1 MNENYN
7 IVTDEVL
14 LDKNLKANARL
25 LFIKLQNLSQTKGY
39 CFATNRY
46 LGELFGLTQSSIS
59 KLISVLKKAG
69 YIRIEMIRGELTNEI
84 TERRIFIT
92 KKTPKKAAED
102 VNKDLEKMSDSIKKT
117 EKKATTKKIDK
128 SAKNEQ
134 IAHKNEVKTPKT
146 EYKKPKTEY
155 KKPKNEQKPTEKQLL
170 KAKELGLDLSK
181 STKFEAVK
189 LIGEAIKKT
198 KVYGN
203 YIEPVFESAKNNNN
217 DYDVDELEKLLFA

>member
-25 LFIKLQNLSQTKGY
+25 LFIKLHNLSQSKGY

-59 KLISVLKKAG
+59 KLISDLKKAG
-69 YIRIEMIRGELTNEI
+69 YIKIEIIRGELTNEI
-84 TERRIFIT
+84 IERRIFIT
-92 KKTPKKAAED
+92 KKSSKKSERTAKK
-102 VNKDLEKMSDSIKKT
+102 VNKNLEKAEEKT
-117 EKKATTKKIDK
+117 TTKKIDK

-134 IAHKNEVKTPKT
+134 IVHEKQAKTPKIG
-146 EYKKPKTEY
+146 YKKPK
-155 KKPKNEQKPTEKQLL
+155 KDQKPTEKQLL

-181 STKFEAVK
+181 STKFEAIK
-189 LIGEAIKKT
+189 LIGEAIRNT
-198 KVYGN
+198 KFYGN
-203 YIEPVFESAKNNNN
+203 YVEPVFEAVKNNN
-217 DYDVDELEKLLFA
+217 DYDVDELENLLFA